1 MEYRDDFMKLWASL
15 PDDVQDML
23 KKAMEESSATNEE
36 QFLAEIMIGE
46 CPLCRGNNT
55 KDCEEV
61 DGIEDCTVGLCMR
74 CGYVWCSECG
84 RPLTS
89 DIHCKHWDICD
100 ECGQSD
106 EYGMCDIDPLECET
120 LNKELD

>member
-1 MEYRDDFMKLWASL
+1 MDHKDDFMKIWASL

-23 KKAMEESSATNEE
+23 KKAMEESSASTED

-46 CPLCRGNNT
+46 CPHCRHNNT

-84 RPLTS
+84 RPLI
-89 DIHCKHWDICD
+89 DGIHCKHWEICD
-100 ECGQSD
+100 QCDQAD
-106 EYGMCDIDPLECET
+106 EYGMCDIDPLDCDK